1 MGGRCLVRRGVSPGI
16 QGGGNRQRLGPI
28 VESGCGVDAWVGG
41 RAMMWLSTRSACCLS
56 PHARGDRVGAW
67 RRSGAGVGRLP
78 RRTVDAARHGAMA
91 WIVLSIRSMVT
102 IAALIAVWKRTIM
115 VIEPSASGRRKD
127 MGSLTN
133 G

>member
-1 MGGRCLVRRGVSPGI
+1 
-16 QGGGNRQRLGPI
+16 
-28 VESGCGVDAWVGG
+28 
-41 RAMMWLSTRSACCLS
+41 
-56 PHARGDRVGAW
+56 
-67 RRSGAGVGRLP
+67 
-78 RRTVDAARHGAMA
+78 MA